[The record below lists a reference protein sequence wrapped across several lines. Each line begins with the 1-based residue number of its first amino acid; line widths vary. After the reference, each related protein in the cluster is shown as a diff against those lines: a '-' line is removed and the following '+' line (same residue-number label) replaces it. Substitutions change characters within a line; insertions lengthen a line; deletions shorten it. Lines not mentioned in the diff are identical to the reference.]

1 MIGFGAGWPGWAFWG
16 AGVASSTPA
25 VGSTALTPA
34 AVPAPPPPPHP
45 LSATSISRAG
55 PTGLLGT
62 RPSFSTDRLDEGLHD
77 ELRLEHGS
85 GGVTQGA
92 SGGGLRGDQR
102 HVGRHDEPAESGDV
116 RQELADLVVVADDR
130 DRVAIGVERRGAA
143 LHRLRRN
150 RGQVGA
156 ADLGAGGNGVDEPR
170 HLVLVGDQLAERLEG
185 APVGLGLLLEALR
198 QLV

>member
-1 MIGFGAGWPGWAFWG
+1 MIGFGAGLPGWAFLG

-85 GGVTQGA
+85 GGVAQGA
-92 SGGGLRGDQR
+92 SGGGRAAAACAAISDTS
-102 HVGRHDEPAESGDV
+102 VGTMIRRSPATS
-116 RQELADLVVVADDR
+116 A
-130 DRVAIGVERRGAA
+130 
-143 LHRLRRN
+143 RN
-150 RGQVGA
+150 S
-156 ADLGAGGNGVDEPR
+156 PISS
-170 HLVLVGDQLAERLEG
+170 
-185 APVGLGLLLEALR
+185 
-198 QLV
+198 